1 LTVGIPEIIAI
12 ASLAAPVLVQL
23 LRLLNAKIAN
33 EKASAVMS
41 AAEQAVLFVEE
52 VAAAN
57 PDLVQKGSGKL
68 TAAAGELMKKYP
80 KLSDPEAKAL
90 IRSTLPKLGLG
101 AAAKKSPISQVL
113 NGQP

>member
-23 LRLLNAKIAN
+23 LRLLNAKI
-33 EKASAVMS
+33 ASAVMS